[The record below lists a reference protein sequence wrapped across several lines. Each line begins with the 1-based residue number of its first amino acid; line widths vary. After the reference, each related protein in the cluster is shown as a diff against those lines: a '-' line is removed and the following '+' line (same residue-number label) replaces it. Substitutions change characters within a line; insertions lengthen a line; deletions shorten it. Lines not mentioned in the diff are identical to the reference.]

1 MKYTFLLLVFWLTSL
16 IAIADQPDRRIVDR
30 TRKAIEKSI
39 QLLETTSASTAEQR
53 KCFTCHGQAMP
64 VIALVEA
71 RDHGFGVHST
81 NLQRQLDH
89 TAAHLRRGRKSYQE
103 GKGQGGGVDTAGYA
117 LWTLEAGDYSSDE
130 ITEPVLQYLL
140 TANGSKG
147 PWRCKSNRPPS
158 ESSDYTTTYL
168 AIRALKYFSEDDDA
182 VDRRLAEA
190 SKWLQQSEPEDT
202 EDRVFQLR
210 SVHYL
215 GIDSPTIENLAK
227 SLVDSQREDGGWAQK
242 EGMDSDAYATGS
254 VLVALARTEQLDRWP
269 RAKRRAIRFLL
280 RQQAEDGSWHVVTRS
295 KPFQEYFESSFPH
308 GKDQFISTSATA
320 WATLALLLSLPTPET
335 QETKESNNDDPPS
348 PAAESTRSS
357 EPENS
362 VLESAETP
370 EVGTEG

>member
-1 MKYTFLLLVFWLTSL
+1 MKYTFLLLVFWLASL
-16 IAIADQPDRRIVDR
+16 VAVADQPDGRIVDR
-30 TRKAIEKSI
+30 TRKAIERSI

-71 RDHGFGVHST
+71 RDHGFGVDST

-320 WATLALLLSLPTPET
+320 WATLALSSAAAKAARRSAPMAKGSGH
-335 QETKESNNDDPPS
+335 QPS
-348 PAAESTRSS
+348 AARR
-357 EPENS
+357 
-362 VLESAETP
+362 
-370 EVGTEG
+370 